1 MLSEAQR
8 TAVLR
13 ALFSDDGLRYGLN
26 RMPIGSSDF
35 AVQKTHIFCA
45 IYTEKTI
52 ILPRQARD
60 KHRESTQK
68 RYAFFAGQLLLP
80 GRQPWR
86 LLDGKSFAREGQ
98 DETTALHQGSN
109 GGPAKAQGLGVA
121 LDSTGCVSGNTFLH
135 NFHRV
140 CPEPVLVKFSVLD
153 MKTQKRGR
161 FYRVAEGLRTAGSE
175 ERRLR
180 LAFTRPEEARRI
192 RPVPGAVTN
201 WRLCFLL
208 SSLTIGNSNTTK
220 LIICQDRL
228 GTTMMKV
235 RRYLKSGR
243 VCRRKLQRRFVQ
255 KAWRSST

>member
-52 ILPRQARD
+52 ILPRQARN

-68 RYAFFAGQLLLP
+68 RDTRFSQDNYYSLDDSPGDYSMANLSLARDRTKLLP
-80 GRQPWR
+80 YIKAAMEVRPKLKVWGSPW
-86 LLDGKSFAREGQ
+86 
-98 DETTALHQGSN
+98 TAPGAF
-109 GGPAKAQGLGVA
+109 P
-121 LDSTGCVSGNTFLH
+121 FLH

-220 LIICQDRL
+220 PIICQDRL
-228 GTTMMKV
+228 GTTMMKI